1 MADDKQIPNKTVV
14 SDSGGLL
21 TITTSYY
28 DSGAVIDPNAWFLDV
43 NTPFEAET
51 GITLL
56 YE

>member
-1 MADDKQIPNKTVV
+1 MDDKQIPNRTAI

-28 DSGAVIDPNAWFLDV
+28 PESVLDPNTWFLDE
-43 NTPFEAET
+43 NTPFEAES